1 LNVMMLRGTYLGLR
15 EVIIESYDL
24 GLREVIIESYDV
36 MWNVSWSKGGN
47 Y

>member
-1 LNVMMLRGTYLGLR
+1 MMLCGTYLGLR
-15 EVIIESYDL
+15 EVITESYDL

-36 MWNVSWSKGGN
+36 MWNVSWYKGGN